1 MDNISSHTDR
11 AWWGLWGRGEV
22 AVQGGFQGA
31 WHCTESPAA
40 GLATF
45 ISLSFHYI
53 CSWDA
58 HLTLVIANL
67 ILAVFNVNYTDII
80 MVNSS
85 LFTAAINI
93 ILKQWIKYYIYIISL
108 ETLFKINFEYTL
120 ITFSLIFIEIQN
132 QYFSASS
139 ENDLCLA
146 WKKIL

>member
-1 MDNISSHTDR
+1 
-11 AWWGLWGRGEV
+11 
-22 AVQGGFQGA
+22 
-31 WHCTESPAA
+31 
-40 GLATF
+40 
-45 ISLSFHYI
+45 
-53 CSWDA
+53 
-58 HLTLVIANL
+58 
-67 ILAVFNVNYTDII
+67 